1 MKWAG
6 KRGHLCSFAACT
18 RGAALIEYAL
28 LMGVVALALSQVV
41 GVIGGEIHGAL
52 HSLASMLREDISAI
66 P

>member
-1 MKWAG
+1 MKRAG
-6 KRGHLCSFAACT
+6 KRGHPRSFAACE

-28 LMGVVALALSQVV
+28 LMGAVALALSQVV

-52 HSLASMLREDISAI
+52 HSLASMIREGSSAI